1 MKRERKKLLKK
12 RRELSVLICRKAFKK
27 YKQFEK
33 ADDINNNLYGLLNAN
48 KAILFSTFPKHETS
62 MLHKISDNKEGS
74 KKYVISF
81 LRRLCRY
88 NNNHLI
94 SKRKTISVN
103 GRLKSLYLYAI
114 IRV

>member
-48 KAILFSTFPKHETS
+48 KAILFSTFPKP
-62 MLHKISDNKEGS
+62 SDLE
-74 KKYVISF
+74 IF
-81 LRRLCRY
+81 F
-88 NNNHLI
+88 
-94 SKRKTISVN
+94 
-103 GRLKSLYLYAI
+103 KSILLAS
-114 IRV
+114 